1 MLHNPPVGF
10 LPKAITSSTLSIIR
24 ALVAIIR
31 DGPQTVVPYRDCPG
45 GHEADSAEKGR
56 GRGSFDT
63 VVCRKPLTFAADAA
77 GYGY

>member
-1 MLHNPPVGF
+1 MRLIQRK
-10 LPKAITSSTLSIIR
+10 KA
-24 ALVAIIR
+24 
-31 DGPQTVVPYRDCPG
+31 
-45 GHEADSAEKGR
+45 E